1 MNAQALGAGAGAP
14 SAMTYA
20 DVFYYLSGVNPNLA
34 KVLDYGCRMGATI
47 DEVLKNAASVTF
59 SDPAASAT
67 WRSGVAMARAKV
79 QEFGAGACRWADP
92 RASAMAALMPSLPT
106 EAQWR
111 ASMSSNDCPAS
122 TPSS

>member
-92 RASAMAALMPSLPT
+92 RASAMARTAKMSARTCPSWMKRPNKCK
-106 EAQWR
+106 AACR
-111 ASMSSNDCPAS
+111 
-122 TPSS
+122 